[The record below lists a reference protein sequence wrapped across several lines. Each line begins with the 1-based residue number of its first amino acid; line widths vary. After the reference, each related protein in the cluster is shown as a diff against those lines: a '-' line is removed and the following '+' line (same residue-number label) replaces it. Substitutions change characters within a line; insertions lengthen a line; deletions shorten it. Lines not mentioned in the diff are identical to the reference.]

1 MKKNTCHQAFA
12 LRTVLTVAL
21 ISIGSVLLA
30 STVGNLW
37 RTTKSAQSA
46 RIRSVRQSDAYE
58 TSDAHRPITP
68 FVFTVANTSDSGGGS
83 FRQAIMDANS
93 MGGGTIQFSIPGT
106 NVHTIS
112 PLSVLPTIT
121 QPVVIDGYTAQQGAS
136 PNTNPPTMGI
146 NAVVL
151 IELSGATAPPNSNF
165 SGLTINADNC
175 TVRGLVINSFQHD
188 AMDVLSNGNVIAGN
202 FIGTNAAGTAALP
215 NGSQGV
221 GAVIVGGTASNNTVG
236 GTTPDARNL
245 VSGNVGEGVFIQ
257 LGTGNT
263 VQGNLIGTDVTG
275 ALALGNT
282 DRGVLVTGA
291 NTLIGGP
298 TVDARNVIS
307 ANNRG
312 VDLNGGSSSTV
323 QGNFI
328 GTDVTGTIAL
338 SNPNAGVNLDT
349 GLSNNLIGG
358 LAATAGA
365 PPGNLIS
372 GNAGNYG
379 VILGGG
385 AFGNFIQGNIIGADI
400 TGAQSLGNLGGIVIN
415 GPGNTVGGTTAGAG
429 NIIAFNGAMC
439 ASPND
444 IGVAITGGTSAIN
457 NAILGNSIFSN
468 GGLGIDLIG
477 GTEGTCGVTANE
489 HCDPDLGPNDLQNY
503 PVITSASASGG
514 NVTVSGTLDSVAST
528 SFDVEFFSS
537 PACHSSGFGQGQ
549 HFLGSTNV
557 TTDANCNASFGPLTF
572 PLPNGD
578 TVVTAT
584 ATRLGSLAGCVSPP
598 SNMVAWWPGDDNAN
612 DIQGGH
618 NGTLQGTATFAPGLV
633 TQAFSFSASN
643 DAVLVPDS
651 PAFAITQDLTL
662 DTWINVVAFPR
673 FMEIVM
679 RGDSRN
685 FLDPYYLAAH
695 DGVVRFHIE
704 DANGNAVNLEAPI
717 TSGHWLHVAGTL
729 ENATGTMTLYV
740 NGAVVNQTTTT
751 IRPFGD
757 LDPTQNPGIGIGN
770 LQDASG
776 QGFDGL
782 IDEVEIFNRAL
793 SQSEIQSIVN
803 AGSAGKCKLTTEL
816 ETSEFSQCVTISGG
830 ASPTPTPTHR
840 VTPTPRPR
848 PTPKAR

>member
-1 MKKNTCHQAFA
+1 MPPATCG
-12 LRTVLTVAL
+12 VAIEVPVKSTYEL
-21 ISIGSVLLA
+21 SLNLLA
-30 STVGNLW
+30 ERMIV
-37 RTTKSAQSA
+37 
-46 RIRSVRQSDAYE
+46 
-58 TSDAHRPITP
+58 P
-68 FVFTVANTSDSGGGS
+68 
-83 FRQAIMDANS
+83 
-93 MGGGTIQFSIPGT
+93 
-106 NVHTIS
+106 
-112 PLSVLPTIT
+112 
-121 QPVVIDGYTAQQGAS
+121 
-136 PNTNPPTMGI
+136 
-146 NAVVL
+146 
-151 IELSGATAPPNSNF
+151 
-165 SGLTINADNC
+165 
-175 TVRGLVINSFQHD
+175 
-188 AMDVLSNGNVIAGN
+188 
-202 FIGTNAAGTAALP
+202 
-215 NGSQGV
+215 
-221 GAVIVGGTASNNTVG
+221 GAVI
-236 GTTPDARNL
+236 
-245 VSGNVGEGVFIQ
+245 SG
-257 LGTGNT
+257 LMR
-263 VQGNLIGTDVTG
+263 L
-275 ALALGNT
+275 L
-282 DRGVLVTGA
+282 
-291 NTLIGGP
+291 P
-298 TVDARNVIS
+298 S
-307 ANNRG
+307 
-312 VDLNGGSSSTV
+312 
-323 QGNFI
+323 
-328 GTDVTGTIAL
+328 
-338 SNPNAGVNLDT
+338 
-349 GLSNNLIGG
+349 
-358 LAATAGA
+358 
-365 PPGNLIS
+365 
-372 GNAGNYG
+372 
-379 VILGGG
+379 
-385 AFGNFIQGNIIGADI
+385 
-400 TGAQSLGNLGGIVIN
+400 
-415 GPGNTVGGTTAGAG
+415 
-429 NIIAFNGAMC
+429 
-439 ASPND
+439 
-444 IGVAITGGTSAIN
+444 AITG
-457 NAILGNSIFSN
+457 
-468 GGLGIDLIG
+468 
-477 GTEGTCGVTANE
+477 
-489 HCDPDLGPNDLQNY
+489 PRDLQNY

-685 FLDPYYLAAH
+685 FLDPYDLAAH

-793 SQSEIQSIVN
+793 SQSEIQSIVD